1 MATIRQGYLD
11 DYSQQNGNVGIGTS
25 ISNEKLEII
34 GGTTTQQLDVTGIS
48 TFAYVSGFIKK
59 HTDYTENVSMDAGDS
74 GTLSGEI
81 IVGSGLTMTVGTAA
95 TSSQGS
101 VDSLKVYDMFQPPSG
116 GTSQRPPAKPGSL
129 FYNFDYK
136 TIEFFDG
143 SSWRQ
148 VDNVSI
154 SGRGVWS
161 GGTTPTYQIMQDF
174 VTISSLGNAQNFGNL
189 ITDGRG
195 FSRAVASNVRGV
207 NGGGEDAPGG
217 RFNQLEYFTVQSGGT
232 AIDFGDL
239 SAQRGM
245 TGSASSS
252 TRGIFAGGE
261 ESGGNVNTIEFIE
274 IMTIGNAVDFGD
286 ISAAKKDSH
295 NGLVNSPTRGV
306 FAGGTPEPNN
316 IIEMVTMASTGNA
329 VKFGDLSQGRKG
341 FAGFGNSVRGAFAAG
356 EAHGSPGTVTTMDYI
371 TIASEGN
378 ATDFGD
384 ARSSRYVINGG
395 VSNST
400 RGVWSGG
407 NTALNLIEYITIATL
422 GNSLDFGDLVLGR
435 RAASG
440 CSDSHGGLGGY

>member
-59 HTDYTENVSMDAGDS
+59 HTDYTENVSIDAGDS

-81 IVGSGLTMTVGTAA
+81 IVGTGLTMTVGTGA
-95 TSSQGS
+95 TASQGS

-143 SSWRQ
+143 NSWRQ
-148 VDNVSI
+148 VDNVTT
-154 SGRGVWS
+154 SGRGVWA
-161 GGTTPTYQIMQDF
+161 GGTTPTYQTLMDF
-174 VTISSLGNAQNFGNL
+174 VTISSLGNAQLFGDL

-217 RFNQLEYFTVQSGGT
+217 RFNQLEYFTIQSGG
-232 AIDFGDL
+232 AALDFGDL

-245 TGSASSS
+245 TGSCSSS

-286 ISAAKKDSH
+286 ISATKKDSH

-316 IIEMVTMASTGNA
+316 IIEMVTIASTGNA

-384 ARSSRYVINGG
+384 ARTSRYVVNGG